1 MESPMINNLYDFY
14 KTTCEEYS
22 DKMLFDDKITYAEAM
37 KIAEEKAAFL
47 QSEGFKKGDVI
58 GLLALSNAEWCL
70 TYMAINFIGGI
81 VLPLDINLPKEN
93 FPAMLKRL
101 KAKALFVSD
110 DFKSA
115 VKGIKTY
122 SVSLNKSIEKKKKFK
137 LPKLDENDIAT
148 YIYTS
153 GTTGVPKIVS
163 LTHKNIFSTP
173 ISAAKVAKLSPKD
186 VFLCLL
192 PLYHVYALVA
202 CFTGPFCSGSSIHFL
217 TSLKGPDI
225 MKALSD
231 YPVTVFP
238 AAPLL
243 WEMFMDGIINKVKA
257 ESTFKYRLFT
267 FFLKYGTF
275 MRKIGL
281 SFLVDKIFD
290 PIHAV
295 FGRNHRFFISGG
307 ASLKDKYRKYYKSM
321 GFTLVE
327 GYGLTETTGPITLSP
342 VDKNILGSVG
352 PAIPGNEAKIKNI
365 NEDGIGEVWL
375 RGDAVM
381 PGYWNN
387 EEATREVFDED
398 GFFNS
403 GDLGKMNKENYIFIT
418 GRFKNVIVLSSG
430 KNVYPE
436 ELESYYKQSEA
447 IEEIAV
453 FSRNI
458 NGTEKVYAVIVPVNK
473 TEKSYGIVKNEL
485 MRLNKGLPTYK
496 TVNDFAIS
504 FDKLPVNS
512 ARKIVY
518 REIIKLLEKGV
529 FMEHDQDKAVLQVV
543 LAGQT
548 PAEAEVIDLLK
559 KRLKTDKIFAK
570 QSLADFGIDSL
581 GLVDLI
587 VHFEE
592 KLKISIDI
600 EKVKKFQTLDE
611 MVPYVASLEKSG
623 GESIADRLF
632 RSEITEKPL
641 LFFNP
646 FLYFWIGL
654 IKFLFRFIW
663 KVEVVNREKL
673 KYTNSILVAN
683 HTSYFDIPM
692 IIHALP
698 VRNIKNTYAIGKQ
711 EVAGVRYVFH
721 GMPVIWADYE
731 KNTNEVFKKSSDLL
745 RQNKSIMIFPEGART
760 DTGKMMEFKL
770 GAAYLAKNINREI
783 IPVSING
790 AYDIWPS
797 SRTFPKFT
805 GGLKGK
811 IVVHETINPND
822 YKTPES
828 LNAALEKVIKSGLD
842 PEINKKNK

>member
-1 MESPMINNLYDFY
+1 
-14 KTTCEEYS
+14 
-22 DKMLFDDKITYAEAM
+22 
-37 KIAEEKAAFL
+37 
-47 QSEGFKKGDVI
+47 
-58 GLLALSNAEWCL
+58 
-70 TYMAINFIGGI
+70 MAINCIGGI

-110 DFKSA
+110 DFKGA

-122 SVSLNKSIEKKKKFK
+122 SVSINKSLEKKKKFK
-137 LPKLDENDIAT
+137 LPKMEENDTAT

-153 GTTGVPKIVS
+153 GTTGTPKIVT
-163 LTHKNIFSTP
+163 LTHKNIYSTP
-173 ISAAKVAKLSPKD
+173 LSAAQVAKLAPED

-202 CFTGPFCSGSSIHFL
+202 CFTGPFCSGSSIHYL

-225 MKALSD
+225 MKALAD

-257 ESTFKYRLFT
+257 ESKFKYRLFT
-267 FFLKYGTF
+267 FFLKYGTL

-281 SFLVDKIFD
+281 SFLVNKIFD

-327 GYGLTETTGPITLSP
+327 GYGLTETTGPITLSD
-342 VDKNILGSVG
+342 VDNNILGSVG
-352 PAIPGNEAKIKNI
+352 HAIPGNEAKVINI
-365 NEDGIGEVWL
+365 NEDEIGEIWL
-375 RGDAVM
+375 KGDAVM

-387 EEATREVFDED
+387 EEATREVFDDE

-403 GDLGKMNKENYIFIT
+403 GDLGKMDKQGNIFIT
-418 GRFKNVIVLSSG
+418 GRYKNVIVLSSG

-436 ELESYYKQSEA
+436 ELESYYKQSDA

-453 FSRNI
+453 FARNI
-458 NGTEKVYAVIVPVNK
+458 NGTEKVYAVIVPVDK
-473 TEKSYGIVKNEL
+473 TEKSYGLVKDEL
-485 MRLNKGLPTYK
+485 MRLNRGLPTYK

-512 ARKIVY
+512 ARKVVY
-518 REIIKLLEKGV
+518 RDVIKLLEKGV

-543 LAGQT
+543 LTGQT
-548 PAEAEVIDLLK
+548 PAEAEVIDILK
-559 KRLKTDKIFAK
+559 KRLKTDRLYAK

-592 KLKISIDI
+592 HLKKSIDI
-600 EKVKKFQTLDE
+600 EKVKNFQTLDE
-611 MVPYVASLEKSG
+611 MVPYIASLEKSG

-632 RSEITEKPL
+632 KSEITEKPL

-646 FLYFWIGL
+646 FLYIWIGL
-654 IKFLFRFIW
+654 IKFMFRFVW
-663 KVEVVNREKL
+663 KVEIVNREKL
-673 KYTNSILVAN
+673 DYTNSIIVAN

-692 IIHALP
+692 IIHGLSIK
-698 VRNIKNTYAIGKQ
+698 NIKNTYAIGKQ
-711 EVAGVRYVFH
+711 EVASIKYIFH

-745 RQNKSIMIFPEGART
+745 RQNKSIMIFPEGARS
-760 DTGKMMEFKL
+760 DTGEMMEFKL
-770 GAAYLAKNINREI
+770 GAAYLAKNTNREI
-783 IPVSING
+783 IPITVNG
-790 AYDIWPS
+790 AFDIWPS
-797 SRTFPKFT
+797 SRTFPQIS
-805 GGLKGK
+805 GGKKGK
-811 IVVHETINPND
+811 LVVHEKMNPND
-822 YKTPES
+822 YKTSES

-842 PEINKKNK
+842 PELNNEKK

>member
-1 MESPMINNLYDFY
+1 MINNLYDFY
-14 KTTCEEYS
+14 NHTCEEYS
-22 DKMLFDDKITYAEAM
+22 DKILFDNKITYGQAIKLAEQR
-37 KIAEEKAAFL
+37 AAFL

-58 GLLALSNAEWCL
+58 ALLAVSNAEWVL
-70 TYMAINFIGGI
+70 TYMAINCMGGI

-93 FPAMLKRL
+93 FPPMLK
-101 KAKALFVSD
+101 KVKTKALFISD
-110 DFKSA
+110 DFKGTL
-115 VKGIKTY
+115 KGIKTY
-122 SVSLNKSIEKKKKFK
+122 SVSFNKSMERKKKFK
-137 LPKLDENDIAT
+137 APKVSENEPAT

-153 GTTGVPKIVS
+153 GTTGTPKIVTLS
-163 LTHKNIFSTP
+163 HKNIFATAK
-173 ISAAKVAKLSPKD
+173 SAADVAKMTPDD

-192 PLYHVYALVA
+192 PLYHVYALIA
-202 CFTGPFCSGSSIHFL
+202 CFAGPFANGASFHYL

-225 MKALSD
+225 MKALAD
-231 YPVTVFP
+231 NPVSVFP

-257 ESTFKYRLFT
+257 ESKLKYRIFS
-267 FFLKYGTF
+267 FFLKYGIF

-281 SFLVDKIFD
+281 SFLADKIFD

-295 FGRNHRFFISGG
+295 FGRNHRFFVSGG
-307 ASLKDKYRKYYKSM
+307 ASLKDKYRKYYRSM
-321 GFTLVE
+321 GFTLLE
-327 GYGLTETTGPITLSP
+327 GYGLTETTGPITLALL
-342 VDKNILGSVG
+342 DNNILGTVG

-375 RGDAVM
+375 KGDSVM

-387 EEATREVFDED
+387 KEADKEVFDD
-398 GFFNS
+398 NGFFNS
-403 GDLGKMNKENYIFIT
+403 GDLGRKDKQGNLFIT
-418 GRFKNVIVLSSG
+418 GRYKNVIVLSSG

-436 ELESYYKQSEA
+436 ELESYYKQSEE

-453 FSRNI
+453 FARNVD
-458 NGTEKVYAVIVPVNK
+458 GAEKVYAVIVPVTK
-473 TEKSYGIVKNEL
+473 TEKGYGIVKNEL
-485 MRLNKGLPTYK
+485 MRLNKGLPSYK

-518 REIIKLLEKGV
+518 RDIIKLLNKGV

-548 PAEAEVIDLLK
+548 PAESEVIDILK
-559 KRLKTDKIFAK
+559 KRLKTDKIYAK

-600 EKVKKFQTLDE
+600 DKVKKFQTLDE
-611 MVPYVASLEKSG
+611 MVPYIASIEKTG

-646 FLYFWIGL
+646 FLYIWIGL
-654 IKFLFRFIW
+654 IKFLFRFVW
-663 KVEVVNREKL
+663 KVEIVDREKL
-673 KYTNSILVAN
+673 DITNHIIVAN

-692 IIHALP
+692 IVHAFS
-698 VRNIKNTYAIGKQ
+698 VNNIKNTYALGKQ
-711 EVAGVRYVFH
+711 EVAHIKYVFH

-745 RQNKSIMIFPEGART
+745 RQEKSILIFPEGGRS
-760 DTGKMMEFKL
+760 DSGIMMEFKL
-770 GAAYLAKNINREI
+770 GAAYLAKNTGNKI
-783 IPVSING
+783 IPVTING

-797 SRTFPKFT
+797 SKTFPWFT
-805 GGLKGK
+805 GGKKGK
-811 IVVHETINPND
+811 IVVHDTINPAD

-842 PEINKKNK
+842 PDLNKELK